1 MMFSRGRT
9 GQRRAAFSMQ
19 GDYIYRRWYYLG
31 VLALIGSIVLHV
43 PLLAVCGLLLVLV
56 LATIDLWAHFCL
68 HSLSYQ
74 HRLSEQRV
82 AFGEMVTFSMMVENS
97 KVLPLSW
104 LEVSDVVPRALEVE
118 GRAVRSSRSSD
129 SATLEMLYSPRWYER
144 ITRRYNVRCA
154 ARGVHAFGPTT
165 LCSGDLFGFVRRE
178 ASLGNAQYLLVYPLV
193 VPLSS
198 FSIPSRHPFGELR
211 APRRLLEDPARVV
224 GVRDYAYGDSMRRVH
239 WKASARM
246 MQLQSKVF
254 EASTTYNMVLFLN
267 IVSSLDVY
275 YGVHPE
281 LHELA
286 ICAAAS
292 VSSWAIEQG
301 YAVGLYANTILYMP
315 DEVKQDE
322 PELENGERNLAA
334 EVSAQ
339 LERRRV
345 HIPPASSGEQLAR
358 IMDVLA
364 RIQTYFGTAI
374 EEVILAERSRLPAG
388 ATVVLITGSLT
399 DMLIDT
405 LVRLRQGGHAVTV
418 LFIGDSPPPLRLAGI
433 TIYHLG
439 GEAAWERLVAQ
450 FGNPGQA
457 GDQGVQE
464 GVGFS
469 L

>member
-82 AFGEMVTFSMMVENS
+82 AFGETVTFSMMVENS

-118 GRAVRSSRSSD
+118 GRLVRSSRSSD

-144 ITRRYNVRCA
+144 ITRRYKVRCA

-198 FSIPSRHPFGELR
+198 FSIPSRHPFG
-211 APRRLLEDPARVV
+211 
-224 GVRDYAYGDSMRRVH
+224 
-239 WKASARM
+239 
-246 MQLQSKVF
+246 
-254 EASTTYNMVLFLN
+254 
-267 IVSSLDVY
+267 
-275 YGVHPE
+275 
-281 LHELA
+281 
-286 ICAAAS
+286 
-292 VSSWAIEQG
+292 
-301 YAVGLYANTILYMP
+301 
-315 DEVKQDE
+315 
-322 PELENGERNLAA
+322 
-334 EVSAQ
+334 
-339 LERRRV
+339 
-345 HIPPASSGEQLAR
+345 
-358 IMDVLA
+358 
-364 RIQTYFGTAI
+364 
-374 EEVILAERSRLPAG
+374 
-388 ATVVLITGSLT
+388 
-399 DMLIDT
+399 
-405 LVRLRQGGHAVTV
+405 
-418 LFIGDSPPPLRLAGI
+418 
-433 TIYHLG
+433 
-439 GEAAWERLVAQ
+439 
-450 FGNPGQA
+450 
-457 GDQGVQE
+457 
-464 GVGFS
+464 
-469 L
+469 